1 MFLYTFIPDKTSKMK
16 KIEAII
22 RSEKFQEVKQALQEI
37 GVVFFT
43 YWDATGVGNETH
55 GHVYRGVAYSTSDIP
70 RRMLSIVVS
79 PEKAEETVQVLLKN
93 AHTGKVGDGKVFVSN
108 IEEAYRIRTK
118 ESGTKSLS

>member
-1 MFLYTFIPDKTSKMK
+1 MK

-22 RSEKFQEVKQALQEI
+22 RTEKFEEVKKALHEI
-37 GVVFFT
+37 GVIFFT
-43 YWDATGVGNETH
+43 YWDATGVGNETQ
-55 GHVYRGVAYSTSDIP
+55 GHVYRGVAYSTSDVP

-79 PEKAEETVQVLLKN
+79 EEKVDETIEVLLET
-93 AHTGKVGDGKVFVSN
+93 AHTGRVGDGKIFISP

>member
-1 MFLYTFIPDKTSKMK
+1 MK
-16 KIEAII
+16 KIEAVI

-79 PEKAEETVQVLLKN
+79 PEKAEETVQTILKT
-93 AHTGKVGDGKVFVSN
+93 AHTGKIGDGKIFVSP
-108 IEEAYRIRTK
+108 IEEVYRIRTG
-118 ESGTKSLS
+118 ESGTQSLN